1 MKLKILLE
9 TKSDALDLI
18 KIASLLDD
26 EITLTDGKGMVV
38 NAKSFLGTLYAK
50 FEFTEIWLES
60 KNDHYLEF
68 SKFAAEE

>member
-38 NAKSFLGTLYAK
+38 NAKSFL
-50 FEFTEIWLES
+50 
-60 KNDHYLEF
+60 
-68 SKFAAEE
+68 